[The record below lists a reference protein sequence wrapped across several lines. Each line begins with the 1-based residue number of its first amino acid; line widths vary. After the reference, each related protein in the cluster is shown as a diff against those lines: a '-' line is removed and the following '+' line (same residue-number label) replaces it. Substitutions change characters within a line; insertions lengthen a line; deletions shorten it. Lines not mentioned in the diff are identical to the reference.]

1 MNRKPVVYISGPMTG
16 LPEFNHPAF
25 HRAASQ
31 LRELGYHVLNP
42 ADVVV
47 VQQDWVTY
55 MRADIK
61 LLMDADMVAV
71 LPGWWKSRGARLEVR
86 LAEALEMKVITIDK
100 LIVGGETA

>member
-1 MNRKPVVYISGPMTG
+1 MNGKPVIYLSGPMTG
-16 LPEFNHPAF
+16 LPEYNHPAF
-25 HRAASQ
+25 HLAALRLRRA
-31 LRELGYHVLNP
+31 GYRVLNP

-47 VQQDWVTY
+47 EKEDWGSY

-71 LPGWWKSRGARLEVR
+71 LPGWEQSRGARIEVD
-86 LAEALEMKVITIDK
+86 LAEALEMKMITIDK